1 MWKVAM
7 SEEVGKALQSVVE
20 RVNQAAARRPKT
32 LPAVP
37 PRLVAVSK
45 TKPPEM
51 VVEAYRQGQRNFGEN
66 YVNELVDKASDPL
79 ILESCPDIKWHFIGH
94 LQKNNVNKLLGKWLS
109 SLRLELHVGVRAHT
123 LSLVVLLPGVPNLFL
138 VETVDSV
145 KLADRVNSS
154 WQRLRGASSQRLKVM
169 VQINTS
175 GEQSKH
181 GLPPEETVNT
191 VKHIMSQCS
200 ALHFSGLMTIGRY
213 GYNLTLGPNPDF
225 QMLLSRRQEV
235 CDSLKVPLEE
245 VELSMGMSTDFEH
258 AIEVGA
264 TNVRVGSIIF
274 GNREYPNSAANT
286 PNPSPAPSPAPA
298 QRKHPRWCLRRPPR
312 RCITSLC
319 LNTKKKKKKKL
330 LL

>member
-66 YVNELVDKASDPL
+66 YVICFFSLIQ
-79 ILESCPDIKWHFIGH
+79 ILESCPEIKWHFIGH
-94 LQKNNVNKLLGKWLS
+94 LQKNNVNKLLG
-109 SLRLELHVGVRAHT
+109 
-123 LSLVVLLPGVPNLFL
+123 VPNLFL
-138 VETVDSV
+138 VETVDSA

-154 WQRLRGASSQRLKVM
+154 WQRIRGASTQRLKVM

-191 VKHIMSQCS
+191 VKHIVSQCS

-235 CDSLKVPLEE
+235 CDSLKLPLEE

-258 AIEVGA
+258 AIEVGS

-274 GNREYPNSAANT
+274 GNREYPNT
-286 PNPSPAPSPAPA
+286 PSPE
-298 QRKHPRWCLRRPPR
+298 K
-312 RCITSLC
+312 TSKVVSEEAA
-319 LNTKKKKKKKL
+319 KKMQHL
-330 LL
+330 TVSEH

>member
-1 MWKVAM
+1 MWKVVM
-7 SEEVGKALQSVVE
+7 SEEVGKALQAVAE
-20 RVNQAAARRPKT
+20 RVNQAAARRLKT
-32 LPAVP
+32 LPALP

-51 VVEAYRQGQRNFGEN
+51 VIDAYRQGQRNFGEN
-66 YVNELVDKASDPL
+66 YINELVDKASDPQ
-79 ILESCPDIKWHFIGH
+79 ILESCPEIKWHFIGH
-94 LQKNNVNKLLGKWLS
+94 LQKNNVNKLLG
-109 SLRLELHVGVRAHT
+109 
-123 LSLVVLLPGVPNLFL
+123 VPNLFM
-138 VETVDSV
+138 VETVDST
-145 KLADRVNSS
+145 KLADKVNSS
-154 WQRLRGASSQRLKVM
+154 WQRLRAASTQRLMVM

-191 VKHIMSQCS
+191 VKHILSKCT

-213 GYNLTLGPNPDF
+213 GHDLSMGANPDF
-225 QMLLSRRQEV
+225 QMLLSRRMEV
-235 CDSLKVPLEE
+235 CESLKLPLEE

-286 PNPSPAPSPAPA
+286 PSPEKRSKVVSEEAA
-298 QRKHPRWCLRRPPR
+298 
-312 RCITSLC
+312 
-319 LNTKKKKKKKL
+319 KKMQHL
-330 LL
+330 TVSEH

>member
-20 RVNQAAARRPKT
+20 RMNQAAARRPKT

-51 VVEAYRQGQRNFGEN
+51 VVEAYKQGQRNFGEN
-66 YVNELVDKASDPL
+66 YVIFLSLSVSL
-79 ILESCPDIKWHFIGH
+79 QILESCPEIKWHFIGH
-94 LQKNNVNKLLGKWLS
+94 LQKNNVNKLL
-109 SLRLELHVGVRAHT
+109 A
-123 LSLVVLLPGVPNLFL
+123 VPNLFF

-154 WQRLRGASSQRLKVM
+154 WQRLRGASMQRLKVM

-175 GEQSKH
+175 GEHSKH

-191 VKHIMSQCS
+191 VKHIVTQCS
-200 ALHFSGLMTIGRY
+200 ALHFSGLMTIGHY
-213 GYNLTLGPNPDF
+213 GYDLTLGPNPDF

-235 CDSLKVPLEE
+235 CNILNLPLEE

-274 GNREYPNSAANT
+274 GNREYPNT
-286 PNPSPAPSPAPA
+286 PSPE
-298 QRKHPRWCLRRPPR
+298 K
-312 RCITSLC
+312 TSKIVSEEAA
-319 LNTKKKKKKKL
+319 KKMQHL
-330 LL
+330 TVSEH